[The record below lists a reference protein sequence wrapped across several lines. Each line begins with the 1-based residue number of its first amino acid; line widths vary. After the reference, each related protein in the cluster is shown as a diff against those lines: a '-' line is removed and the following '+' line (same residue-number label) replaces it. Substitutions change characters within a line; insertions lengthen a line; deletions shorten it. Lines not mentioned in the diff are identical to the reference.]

1 MPKPKKQSDKL
12 EILADGVFVADD
24 VRKDKG
30 AIAEGVEPAVAA
42 ILIKNGH
49 ARHV

>member
-1 MPKPKKQSDKL
+1 MPKKQSDKL
-12 EILADGVFVADD
+12 EILANGVFIAAD

-30 AIAEGVEPAVAA
+30 DIAEGVDPAAAA

-49 ARHV
+49 AKVR